1 MRIETATD
9 GRRQRR
15 DRPPNARCSG
25 LQQPHIVSAGDP
37 DLVDRFVRPTLAGEK
52 VGAPAVTESGGGSD
66 AARLVTSAVRRTD
79 DTGDHF
85 VVNGANT
92 FITSGIRADFVTTA
106 VRTGG
111 PGHAGISLHGSEV
124 ERAYRDVRI
133 LGIGAGATEVL
144 NDLTARLL
152 GYTP

>member
-1 MRIETATD
+1 MRVETATD

-15 DRPPNARCSG
+15 DRPPNARCPG

-52 VGAPAVTESGGGSD
+52 IGALAVTESGGSD
-66 AARLVTSAVRRTD
+66 VAGLVRSAVRRTD

-85 VVNGANT
+85 VVNGAKT

-133 LGIGAGATEVL
+133 LGIGEGATEVL